1 MKKIRIALLSFLLI
15 VVCVSNAQETDLQ
28 IRQTAIEYARKNDFS
43 NALMVLSSG
52 LTKTPNSLIL
62 LKELAFTYYLA
73 GAFEQAAVVMLPL
86 VQRDDADIQTFQIA
100 GNIFNGLED
109 WKQSEKIYRKGL
121 KKFPQSG
128 QLYSEYGQLLW
139 SLKKTSEAITEWEH
153 GITEDPTHSGNYYH
167 AAKFYF
173 AAADKARC
181 IVYGETFVNLE
192 SFSART
198 DEMKYL
204 LIESYKRIFNL
215 NDSKVYYIKKTTD
228 FEVRFL
234 QTISRY
240 SYLAAKGIGVESL
253 YEMRLGF
260 INEWFK
266 SNQESFPFSMFDRFK
281 YMVDNG
287 MFEAYNRWLF
297 GMAVDVEAHQ
307 TWVRQHQQAYDEF
320 LKFQRNNLFHPKMGQ
335 HYF

>member
-1 MKKIRIALLSFLLI
+1 MIT
-15 VVCVSNAQETDLQ
+15 C
-28 IRQTAIEYARKNDFS
+28 
-43 NALMVLSSG
+43 
-52 LTKTPNSLIL
+52 
-62 LKELAFTYYLA
+62 
-73 GAFEQAAVVMLPL
+73 
-86 VQRDDADIQTFQIA
+86 
-100 GNIFNGLED
+100 
-109 WKQSEKIYRKGL
+109 
-121 KKFPQSG
+121 
-128 QLYSEYGQLLW
+128 
-139 SLKKTSEAITEWEH
+139 EAITEWEH
-153 GITEDPTHSGNYYH
+153 GITEDPSHSGNYYP

-260 INEWFK
+260 INAWFK
-266 SNQESFPFSMFDRFK
+266 SNQESFPLSMFDRFK

-297 GMAVDVEAHQ
+297 CMVVDVEAHQ